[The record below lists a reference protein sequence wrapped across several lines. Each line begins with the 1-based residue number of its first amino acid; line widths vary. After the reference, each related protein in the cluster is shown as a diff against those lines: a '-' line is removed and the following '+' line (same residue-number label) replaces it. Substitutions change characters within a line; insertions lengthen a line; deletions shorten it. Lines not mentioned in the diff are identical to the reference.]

1 VLYIED
7 NEVNR
12 LLMQGMLGQ
21 RPGIELEL
29 AALPEEGLAMAHAAP
44 PALVLLDIQLP
55 GIDGFV
61 VLARR
66 RADAL
71 TAGIPVIAVSANAM
85 PADRARA
92 QAAGFDEYVTKPI
105 DLDSLLA
112 AVDRWLD
119 GRPRG

>member
-1 VLYIED
+1 MLYIED
-7 NEVNR
+7 NEVHR
-12 LLMQGMLGQ
+12 RLMQGMLGQ
-21 RPGIELEL
+21 RPG
-29 AALPEEGLAMAHAAP
+29 
-44 PALVLLDIQLP
+44 V
-55 GIDGFV
+55 DGFE
-61 VLARR
+61 VLARL

-71 TAGIPVIAVSANAM
+71 SAGIPVVAVSANAM

-119 GRPRG
+119 GRTAG